1 MRKTAYSRLLKIAY
15 LRVQWKYH
23 SSFCMIIQV
32 LKLIEFSRNLIA
44 RKEVLTKMYAHFIDQ
59 AGLLIYLI
67 VITKYVPFFFRS
79 KLE

>member
-44 RKEVLTKMYAHFIDQ
+44 RKVLTKMYAHFIDQ